1 MILLSVLNSR
11 AGKLLGA
18 GVLMFIAYLWFNVW
32 LSTQKAEAVKVAK
45 QKIEQ
50 STIVQVK
57 QDEVT
62 VNETYSN
69 VTDGMRARADAR
81 MQQYQTAKRDRLQR
95 FSSSE
100 RTTFRPV
107 SVKRLDGSNVLSDK
121 EIAAIRKHADLLQ

>member
-11 AGKLLGA
+11 VGKLLGA

-50 STIVQVK
+50 STTAQIK
-57 QDEVT
+57 QDEVI
-62 VNETYSN
+62 VNETYNN

-81 MQQYQTAKRDRLQR
+81 MQQYQTAKRDRLLGTKGSAR
-95 FSSSE
+95 AA
-100 RTTFRPV
+100 RKPKGV
-107 SVKRLDGSNVLSDK
+107 LYLGGSNILPDSEVAQVL
-121 EIAAIRKHADLLQ
+121 KHADLLQ